1 MLDGRCGTENTVN
14 RLLLAFGLKIYT
26 SILISKNGVIFGTE
40 NHPDK

>member
-1 MLDGRCGTENTVN
+1 MGDGRCGTENTVN
-14 RLLLAFGLKIYT
+14 SLLLAFGLKMNT